1 MPHTINGSINSAVWL
16 EYSTNGGSTW
26 TRLSTSFPIGTS
38 ITTGLLPINV
48 DLKIRLIALCDETK
62 ISNVVDYDYV
72 PPVTSYAYLFS
83 INSGLTPSE
92 ACGFTNLS
100 LNLYAAELSI
110 PSVSILYSDSNL
122 TTPFNGE
129 NKYRKHT
136 YGANAT
142 ACHIS
147 TDGTLLSFE
156 NLC

>member
-72 PPVTSYAYLFS
+72 PPTPLCKEFEL
-83 INSGLTPSE
+83 SGGENGRTFN
-92 ACGFTNLS
+92 FTNCSGQSQQVVILQGDS
-100 LNLYAAELSI
+100 AGFCIRLPFSADGAVETGDCSI
-110 PSVSILYSDSNL
+110 
-122 TTPFNGE
+122 
-129 NKYRKHT
+129 
-136 YGANAT
+136 
-142 ACHIS
+142 
-147 TDGTLLSFE
+147 
-156 NLC
+156 